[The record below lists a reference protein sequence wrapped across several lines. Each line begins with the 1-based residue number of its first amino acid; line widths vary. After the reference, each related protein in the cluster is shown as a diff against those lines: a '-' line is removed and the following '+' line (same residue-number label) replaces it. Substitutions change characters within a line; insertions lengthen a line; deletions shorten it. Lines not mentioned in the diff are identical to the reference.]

1 MSFVTRLRDKTNR
14 VLAATVRTRGVSMR
28 NSRPIVSFTFDD
40 FPKSAVST
48 GASLLEQ
55 RDVCGTFYCVSAF
68 CGAFAEEQTC
78 YDLEDLRRLNEAG
91 HEIGC
96 HTASHVRVSR
106 SDRTQILREVDTNAK
121 FIFDTLGDVRL
132 TTFAYPFGDL
142 NLGAKLLLQQR
153 FAACRTTSP
162 GHNCSVA
169 DLGGLKSQALD
180 AKTTASS
187 VARYIED
194 AVSENAWLIF
204 FTHDVSDS
212 PSAYGCTPE
221 ILKTAISQ
229 SIAAG
234 CEVLTV
240 RNALGKI
247 GFGGEAPRRYGV
259 QKRLADIICA

>member
-1 MSFVTRLRDKTNR
+1 
-14 VLAATVRTRGVSMR
+14 MR

-48 GASLLEQ
+48 GARLLEE
-55 RDVCGTFYCVSAF
+55 RDVCGTFYCVSTF

-78 YDLEDLRRLNEAG
+78 YDLDDLRRLNENG

-96 HTASHVRVSR
+96 HTASHVRLSR
-106 SDRTQILREVDTNAK
+106 SDRIQILREVDSNAR
-121 FIFDTLGDVRL
+121 FVLDTLGDVRL

-162 GHNCSVA
+162 GHNCGVA
-169 DLGGLKSQALD
+169 DLGALKARALD
-180 AKTTASS
+180 SKTTASS
-187 VARYIED
+187 VAKNIED
-194 AVSENAWLIF
+194 AVSANAWLIF

-212 PSAYGCTPE
+212 PSAYGCTSAVLE
-221 ILKTAISQ
+221 AAISE

-234 CEVLTV
+234 CEILTV

-247 GFGGEAPRRYGV
+247 GFGGETPRRYGV
-259 QKRLADIICA
+259 QKRLADVICA